1 MRGFDLDQASANH
14 GTGAGSVEP
23 VFSVSVCLAGR
34 VVPWHTF
41 NLVGFGPVNFQA
53 CHSKHQGAT
62 VRPGRSASSAAIST
76 FQAKSS
82 DLPGNAITD
91 PHQRYEMKNPTF
103 AAELHKKLGAPSRE
117 TLESLRLLKAFLRL
131 APRQRFEVIEL
142 IERLAIDPAAA
153 SDGPLDFLLIRS
165 GGRPAAA
172 SVPLPDPRQTPQR
185 RHCGNVVTLDRYWR
199 MAT

>member
-1 MRGFDLDQASANH
+1 MLPRRSALKSIRDLASREVGSGVDRPRSSLTSSKQSTSAMRGFDLDQASANH

-62 VRPGRSASSAAIST
+62 VRPGRSASIAAVPT
-76 FQAKSS
+76 FRARFSNLS
-82 DLPGNAITD
+82 GNAPTD
-91 PHQRYEMKNPTF
+91 PHQRCEMKNPTF

-142 IERLAIDPAAA
+142 IERLALDPAAA
-153 SDGPLDFLLIRS
+153 SDRPLF
-165 GGRPAAA
+165 
-172 SVPLPDPRQTPQR
+172 
-185 RHCGNVVTLDRYWR
+185 
-199 MAT
+199 